1 MRANHFVTGPL
12 FAPLFAAYPL
22 LFIAVSNPGQAAWAT
37 IGAALIV
44 ALVVSLAL
52 LVAQRV
58 MFGSWNRAAL
68 GVTLVAFLF
77 YAYGPAH
84 TAAEGIFLDSINDTS
99 GLGIYLQRISP
110 YLHWIMTAVWAVAG
124 LLALRRLARVSESAI
139 APAALACNSMALV
152 LLALLSVQWIAQNG
166 AASVPN
172 ADGPRDVARGRA
184 VSVLGY
190 NPDVYVIVL
199 DGYAR
204 GDVLQ
209 RYYAFDNSVFLDGLK
224 TRGFQVSDGSTA
236 NYNWTFLSL
245 ASVLNMDYLQPL
257 LGDRIAPSVRDRAQ
271 VYDAVRNNA
280 AARFLKERGY
290 RTVHFQT
297 TWGATLR
304 NPYADEQVACHQGV
318 FTNEFYRVV
327 AEASWLKALQPRMS
341 ADIARCH
348 LSNLERLADMG
359 RQPGPKFVF
368 AHFLPPHHP
377 YLFDRQGNILRN
389 ANLSNQF
396 EFQKRLWEEKG
407 LYVDQLVYMN
417 ARITD
422 AVDRIL
428 AASPHPPIIIIQSD
442 HGPNFEDNI
451 SRDEHV
457 RIRLA
462 NLTAFRLPEAPE
474 HLVPVDAS
482 AVNELRHI
490 FNHYFDA
497 RFDILPSRHYYS
509 EYNSPY
515 AFTDV
520 TLLPDQRE

>member
-22 LFIAVSNPGQAAWAT
+22 LFIAVSNPGQTAWSTVAT
-37 IGAALIV
+37 ALT
-44 ALVVSLAL
+44 VSLAVSLVL
-52 LVAQRV
+52 LVAQRII
-58 MFGSWNRAAL
+58 FGSWIRAAL
-68 GVTLVAFLF
+68 GVTIVVFLF

-84 TAAEGIFLDSINDTS
+84 TAAEGVFLDSINDTS
-99 GLGIYLQRISP
+99 GLGLHLQKVSP
-110 YLHWIMTAVWAVAG
+110 YLHWIMTAVWAVVGG
-124 LLALRRLARVSESAI
+124 LVLRRLARLPESTI
-139 APAALACNSMALV
+139 GPAALAGNSMALV
-152 LLALLSVQWIAQNG
+152 LVGLLCVQWLAQTR
-166 AASVPN
+166 AASGPN
-172 ADGPRDVARGRA
+172 ADQPRDVTTERA

-190 NPDVYVIVL
+190 NPDIYVIVL

-204 GDVLQ
+204 GDVLR
-209 RYYAFDNSVFLDGLK
+209 RYYEFDNAEFLDGLK

-257 LGDRIAPSVRDRAQ
+257 LGDRIAPSVRDRAP

-280 AARFLKERGY
+280 AAKFLKERGY

-318 FTNEFYRVV
+318 FTDEYYRVV

-348 LSNLERLADMG
+348 LSNLESLANMG

-377 YLFDRQGNILRN
+377 YLFDRKGNILRN

-428 AASPHPPIIIIQSD
+428 AASQRPPIIIIQSD
-442 HGPNFEDNI
+442 HGPNFEDDI
-451 SRDEHV
+451 SRAEHV

-462 NLTAFRLPEAPE
+462 NLAAFLLPQAPE

-490 FNHYFDA
+490 FNHYFGA
-497 RFDILPSRHYYS
+497 RLEILPSRHYYS

-515 AFTDV
+515 AFTEAMV
-520 TLLPDQRE
+520 LPDHKE

>member
-1 MRANHFVTGPL
+1 MRANHLVAGPL

-22 LFIAVSNPGQAAWAT
+22 LFIAVSNPGQSAWST
-37 IGAALIV
+37 VGGALAIAV
-44 ALVVSLAL
+44 AVAVVLLA
-52 LVAQRV
+52 AQRV

-68 GVTLVAFLF
+68 GVTIVACLF

-84 TAAEGIFLDSINDTS
+84 TAAEGKCLDSINDTS
-99 GLGIYLQRISP
+99 GFGLYLQNVSP
-110 YLHWIMTAVWAVAG
+110 YLHWMMTAVWAVAG
-124 LLALRRLARVSESAI
+124 FMALRRLARVSEATI
-139 APAALACNSMALV
+139 VPAVTACNSMALV
-152 LLALLSVQWIAQNG
+152 LFGLLSVQWIAQTST
-166 AASVPN
+166 AAAPN
-172 ADGPRDVARGRA
+172 PDRPGDSTSERA

-190 NPDVYVIVL
+190 NPDIYMIVL

-204 GDVLQ
+204 GDVLR
-209 RYYAFDNSVFLDGLK
+209 RYYQFDNSAFLDGLK
-224 TRGFQVSDGSTA
+224 ARRFQVSDGSTA

-245 ASVLNMDYLQPL
+245 ASVLNMDYVQPL
-257 LGDRIAPSVRDRAQ
+257 LGDRIAPPVRDRAP

-348 LSNLERLADMG
+348 LSNLESLANMG

-377 YLFDRQGNILRN
+377 YLFDRKGNILRN

-407 LYVDQLVYMN
+407 LYVDQRVYMN
-417 ARITD
+417 SKITE

-428 AASPHPPIIIIQSD
+428 AASPRPPIIIIQSD
-442 HGPNFEDNI
+442 HGPNVENEM

-462 NLTAFRLPEAPE
+462 NLAAFLLPQAPE

-490 FNHYFDA
+490 FNHYFGA
-497 RFDILPSRHYYS
+497 RLDILPSRHYYS

-520 TLLPDQRE
+520 MLLADPRE